1 MVRIF
6 ILSILSFFLTV
17 NYSLA
22 TDCEQIKKDIKGERS
37 LLRKKTMLNQALK
50 TCPEDPELHYI
61 CAYTAERLRKYE
73 KALAHYIQTTE
84 LDPSN
89 AKGFFGL
96 GDIYMIFGSP
106 DMAISAYKQGLSLQ
120 PDNSRVEKRLALA
133 VIKSKSQSGEQI
145 SEDEFIQ
152 VMKESKKKVSREG
165 GLDGPVLRMQIQFL
179 ISSSQFTKKAR
190 TQLNL
195 VGKAL
200 ENPALKSFK
209 FEIAGHTDD
218 LGSYDVNM
226 ELSKQRSIAVKKY
239 LVENFAIQPDNLKVA
254 YFGSS
259 RPAVSN
265 SSPANR
271 AINRRVEFKRLNE

>member
-1 MVRIF
+1 M
-6 ILSILSFFLTV
+6 LSILPFYLVV
-17 NYSLA
+17 NYSMA
-22 TDCEQIKKDIKGERS
+22 TDCEQIKKDIHGERS
-37 LLRKKTMLNQALK
+37 LLRKKRMLNQALA

-84 LDPSN
+84 LDPAN

-96 GDIYMIFGSP
+96 GDIYMILGSP
-106 DMAISAYKQGLSLQ
+106 DRAISSYKQGLSLQ
-120 PDNSRVEKRLALA
+120 PDNSRIEKRLELA

-145 SEDEFIQ
+145 SEEEFIQ
-152 VMKESKKKVSREG
+152 VMKEGKNKVTREG
-165 GLDGPVLRMQIQFL
+165 GLDGPILRMQIQFL
-179 ISSSQFTKKAR
+179 ISSSQFTTKAR
-190 TQLNL
+190 SQLNL

-226 ELSKQRSIAVKKY
+226 ELSKQRSIAVKRY
-239 LVENFAIQPDNLKVA
+239 LVENFAISPDNLKVV
-254 YFGSS
+254 YYGSS
-259 RPAVSN
+259 RPAVPN
-265 SSPANR
+265 SSSRNR